1 AQHATHIFGLLL
13 FICVSP
19 NYDSLG
25 ISVENI
31 RVWGTRMNSDA
42 SLARLIAERLPVL
55 LSIKKYG
62 MGFNHPVEGSF
73 YRLY

>member
-1 AQHATHIFGLLL
+1 MGRGLLL

-19 NYDSLG
+19 DYDSLE

-42 SLARLIAERLPVL
+42 SLARLIAERLLVL